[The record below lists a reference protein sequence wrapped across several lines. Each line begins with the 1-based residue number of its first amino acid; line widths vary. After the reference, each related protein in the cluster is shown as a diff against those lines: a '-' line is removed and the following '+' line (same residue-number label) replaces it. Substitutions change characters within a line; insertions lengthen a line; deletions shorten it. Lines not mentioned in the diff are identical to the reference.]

1 MQIICTLNNG
11 GPTRYN
17 RLKARLDGI
26 SNTVLAKS
34 LKELE
39 EAGLVLRKEYL
50 EIPVRV
56 EYETTEA
63 CDRLIPVLDSLGQ
76 WYEEYAAESQ
86 AARASGCGQARDAGC
101 GEHRGACSGKER

>member
-1 MQIICTLNNG
+1 MIECNYECPCMEKCPLNNVMELIGGKWKMQIICALNNG

-17 RLKARLDGI
+17 RLKARMDGI

-39 EAGLVLRKEYL
+39 EAGLVVRKEYL
-50 EIPVRV
+50 EVPVRV

-63 CDRLIPVLDSLGQ
+63 CDRLIPVLDSLGA
-76 WYEEYAAESQ
+76 WYESYLSN
-86 AARASGCGQARDAGC
+86 
-101 GEHRGACSGKER
+101 